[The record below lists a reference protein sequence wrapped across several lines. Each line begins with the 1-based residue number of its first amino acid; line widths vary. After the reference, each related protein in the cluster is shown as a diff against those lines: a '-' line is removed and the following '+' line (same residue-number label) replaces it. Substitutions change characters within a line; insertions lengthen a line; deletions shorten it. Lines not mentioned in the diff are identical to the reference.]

1 MDRALK
7 RDLRN
12 YPIYFLIWTI
22 IGIFFFSQ
30 ALSQKFFSRDPT
42 PWWHYL
48 ISWIV
53 GVYLWALLMPGILW
67 LGRRFPIERRNW
79 VRRVGLHLLLGV
91 VVSIVQLVIEA
102 AILSRL
108 GLFPGIM
115 NTFVTTFAFL
125 LVIGFHTGIMT
136 YWEVLG
142 VQYGIGYYQNYQERK
157 QEALR
162 LELRASELQS
172 QLVQAQL
179 GVLKMQLQ
187 PHFLFNTLNAIM
199 VLVRQQKSK
208 EAEQTLAHLSDLL
221 RCVLEDVEAQE
232 VPLRRELEYLQL
244 YLSIEQVRFQDR
256 LRVEISADP
265 AILDAALPQM
275 VLQPVVENAIRHGVG
290 KSASAGRIKI
300 SAVRSNDTLELKVQ
314 DDGPGFSSAGFS
326 SEASD
331 GNRSATS
338 LPSQSQRIGL
348 TNTRARLK
356 QLYGEEA
363 RLTTGN
369 ADPHGATVTITLPY
383 HAVPRTF
390 ETEVMELH
398 ALHDANR

>member
-1 MDRALK
+1 MKSALK

-12 YPIYFLIWTI
+12 YPLYFLIWTI

-48 ISWIV
+48 ISWLV

-79 VRRVGLHLLLGV
+79 VRRVALHMLLSI
-91 VVSIVQLVIEA
+91 VVSLVQLILES
-102 AILSRL
+102 AILSHL
-108 GLFPGIM
+108 GVFPGLM

-172 QLVQAQL
+172 QLVQAHL

-199 VLVRQQKSK
+199 VLVRQHKSK

-244 YLSIEQVRFQDR
+244 YLSIEQGRFQDR

-290 KSASAGRIKI
+290 KSAAAGRIKI
-300 SAVRSNDTLELKVQ
+300 SAVRSNDTLELRVQ
-314 DDGPGFSSAGFS
+314 DDGPGFSSEGPVGKHS
-326 SEASD
+326 T
-331 GNRSATS
+331 G
-338 LPSQSQRIGL
+338 IGL

-369 ADPHGATVTITLPY
+369 GEPRGAVVTITIPY
-383 HAVPRTF
+383 HAKPGTF

>member
-1 MDRALK
+1 MESELK

-12 YPIYFLIWTI
+12 YPLYFLIWTI

-30 ALSQKFFSRDPT
+30 ALSQKFFSHDPT

-48 ISWIV
+48 ISWLV

-79 VRRVGLHLLLGV
+79 VRRVALHLLLGA
-91 VVSIVQLVIEA
+91 VVSLVQLILESS
-102 AILSRL
+102 ILSHL
-108 GLFPGIM
+108 GVFPGLM

-142 VQYGIGYYQNYQERK
+142 VQYGVGYYQNYQERK

-179 GVLKMQLQ
+179 GVLKMQLH

-208 EAEQTLAHLSDLL
+208 EAEQMLAHLSDLL

-265 AILDAALPQM
+265 TILDAALPQM
-275 VLQPVVENAIRHGVG
+275 VLQPAVENAIRHGVG
-290 KSASAGRIKI
+290 KSAAAGRIKI
-300 SAVRSNDTLELKVQ
+300 SAMRSNETLELRVQ
-314 DDGPGFSSAGFS
+314 DDGPGFSSEGPVGKHS
-326 SEASD
+326 T
-331 GNRSATS
+331 G
-338 LPSQSQRIGL
+338 IGL
-348 TNTRARLK
+348 TNTRARLQ
-356 QLYGEEA
+356 QLYGKEA
-363 RLTTGN
+363 GLTTGN
-369 ADPHGATVTITLPY
+369 CKPRGAVVTITIPY
-383 HAVPRTF
+383 HAVPGTV
-390 ETEVMELH
+390 ETELMELH
-398 ALHDANR
+398 ALHNANR

>member
-12 YPIYFLIWTI
+12 YPLYFLIWTI

-30 ALSQKFFSRDPT
+30 ALSQRFFSRDPT

-48 ISWIV
+48 ISWLV

-79 VRRVGLHLLLGV
+79 VRRVALHLLLGV
-91 VVSIVQLVIEA
+91 VVSLVQLILES

-108 GLFPGIM
+108 GVFPGLM

-290 KSASAGRIKI
+290 RSASAGRIKI
-300 SAVRSNDTLELKVQ
+300 SAVRSNDTLELRVQ
-314 DDGPGFSSAGFS
+314 DDGPGFSSEDPVGKHS
-326 SEASD
+326 T
-331 GNRSATS
+331 G
-338 LPSQSQRIGL
+338 IGL
-348 TNTRARLK
+348 TNTKARLK

-363 RLTTGN
+363 RLTSGN
-369 ADPHGATVTITLPY
+369 GKPRGAVVTITVPY
-383 HAVPRTF
+383 HAVPGTF

>member
-1 MDRALK
+1 MDRAFK

-12 YPIYFLIWTI
+12 YPLYFLIWTI

-48 ISWIV
+48 ISWLV
-53 GVYLWALLMPGILW
+53 GVYLWAFLMPGILW

-79 VRRVGLHLLLGV
+79 VRRVALHLLLGV
-91 VVSIVQLVIEA
+91 TVSLVQLAIEA

-108 GLFPGIM
+108 GVFPALM
-115 NTFVTTFAFL
+115 STFVSTFAFL
-125 LVIGFHTGIMT
+125 LVVGFHTGVMT
-136 YWEVLG
+136 YFEVLG
-142 VQYGIGYYQNYQERK
+142 VQYGITYYQNYQERK

-162 LELRASELQS
+162 LELRSSELQS
-172 QLVQAQL
+172 RLVQAQL
-179 GVLKMQLQ
+179 GMLKMQLQ

-290 KSASAGRIKI
+290 KSSSAGRIKI
-300 SAVRSNDTLELKVQ
+300 SAVRSNDTLELRVQ
-314 DDGPGFSSAGFS
+314 DDGPGFSS
-326 SEASD
+326 EASA
-331 GNRSATS
+331 GNHSTARPA
-338 LPSQSQRIGL
+338 SQSQRIGL
-348 TNTRARLK
+348 ANTRARLK

-369 ADPHGATVTITLPY
+369 VQPHGAVVTITLPY
-383 HAVPRTF
+383 HAVPGTF

>member
-1 MDRALK
+1 M
-7 RDLRN
+7 
-12 YPIYFLIWTI
+12 
-22 IGIFFFSQ
+22 
-30 ALSQKFFSRDPT
+30 SQKFFSRDPT

-48 ISWIV
+48 ISWLV

-79 VRRVGLHLLLGV
+79 VRRVALHLLLGV
-91 VVSIVQLVIEA
+91 VVTLVQLILES
-102 AILSRL
+102 AILSHL
-108 GLFPGIM
+108 GVFPGLM

-162 LELRASELQS
+162 LELRASGLQS

-290 KSASAGRIKI
+290 KSAAAGRIKI
-300 SAVRSNDTLELKVQ
+300 SAVRLNDTLKLSVQ
-314 DDGPGFSSAGFS
+314 DDGPGFSSKGPVGKHS
-326 SEASD
+326 T
-331 GNRSATS
+331 G
-338 LPSQSQRIGL
+338 IGL
-348 TNTRARLK
+348 ANTRARLK

-363 RLTTGN
+363 QLNTGN
-369 ADPHGATVTITLPY
+369 GEPRGAMVTITIPY
-383 HAVPRTF
+383 HVVPGTF

>member
-1 MDRALK
+1 MESALK

-12 YPIYFLIWTI
+12 YPLYFLIWTI

-48 ISWIV
+48 ISWLV

-79 VRRVGLHLLLGV
+79 VRRVALHLLLGV
-91 VVSIVQLVIEA
+91 VVSLVQLILES
-102 AILSRL
+102 AILSHL
-108 GLFPGIM
+108 GVFPGLM

-142 VQYGIGYYQNYQERK
+142 VQYGIGYYRNYQERR

-290 KSASAGRIKI
+290 KSAAAGRIKI
-300 SAVRSNDTLELKVQ
+300 SAVRSNDTLELRVQ
-314 DDGPGFSSAGFS
+314 DDGPGFSAEGPVGKHSTG
-326 SEASD
+326 
-331 GNRSATS
+331 
-338 LPSQSQRIGL
+338 IGL

-369 ADPHGATVTITLPY
+369 GEPRGAVVTITIPY
-383 HAVPRTF
+383 HAVPGTF

>member
-1 MDRALK
+1 MESALK

-12 YPIYFLIWTI
+12 YPLYFLIWTI
-22 IGIFFFSQ
+22 IGVFFFSQ

-48 ISWIV
+48 ISWLV

-67 LGRRFPIERRNW
+67 LGRRFSIERRNW

-91 VVSIVQLVIEA
+91 AVSLVQLILES

-108 GLFPGIM
+108 GVFPM
-115 NTFVTTFAFL
+115 LMSTFTSTFAFL

-142 VQYGIGYYQNYQERK
+142 AQYGIGYYQNYQERK

-179 GVLKMQLQ
+179 GALKMQLQ

-290 KSASAGRIKI
+290 KSAAAGRIKI
-300 SAVRSNDTLELKVQ
+300 SAVRLNDTLELRVQ
-314 DDGPGFSSAGFS
+314 DDGPGFSSEGPVGKHS
-326 SEASD
+326 T
-331 GNRSATS
+331 G
-338 LPSQSQRIGL
+338 IGL

-369 ADPHGATVTITLPY
+369 GEPRGAVVTITVPY
-383 HAVPRTF
+383 HAVPGTF

>member
-1 MDRALK
+1 MESALK

-12 YPIYFLIWTI
+12 YPLYFLIWTI

-30 ALSQKFFSRDPT
+30 GLSQKFFSRDPT

-48 ISWIV
+48 VSWLV
-53 GVYLWALLMPGILW
+53 GVYLWALLTPWILW
-67 LGRRFPIERRNW
+67 LGRRFPIDRRNW
-79 VRRVGLHLLLGV
+79 VRRVALHLLLGV
-91 VVSIVQLVIEA
+91 LVSLVQLILES
-102 AILSRL
+102 AILSHL
-108 GLFPGIM
+108 GVFPGLM

-125 LVIGFHTGIMT
+125 LVIGFHTGVMT

-265 AILDAALPQM
+265 AILEAALPQM
-275 VLQPVVENAIRHGVG
+275 VLQPVVENAIRHSVG
-290 KSASAGRIKI
+290 KSAAAGRIKI
-300 SAVRSNDTLELKVQ
+300 SAVRSNDTLELRVQ
-314 DDGPGFSSAGFS
+314 DDGPGFSHRKVP
-326 SEASD
+326 SESIPPGSD
-331 GNRSATS
+331 
-338 LPSQSQRIGL
+338 
-348 TNTRARLK
+348 
-356 QLYGEEA
+356 
-363 RLTTGN
+363 
-369 ADPHGATVTITLPY
+369 
-383 HAVPRTF
+383 
-390 ETEVMELH
+390 
-398 ALHDANR
+398 

>member
-1 MDRALK
+1 MERALK

-12 YPIYFLIWTI
+12 YPLYFLIWTI
-22 IGIFFFSQ
+22 IGVFFFSQ
-30 ALSQKFFSRDPT
+30 GLTQKFFSRDPT

-48 ISWIV
+48 ISWLV

-67 LGRRFPIERRNW
+67 LGRRLPIERRNW
-79 VRRVGLHLLLGV
+79 VRRVALHMLLGV
-91 VVSIVQLVIEA
+91 AVSLVQLILES
-102 AILSRL
+102 AILTRL
-108 GLFPGIM
+108 AVFPVVM
-115 NTFVTTFAFL
+115 STFTGTFAFL
-125 LVIGFHTGIMT
+125 LVIGFHQGVMT
-136 YWEVLG
+136 YWTVLG

-221 RCVLEDVEAQE
+221 RCVLEDVESQE

-265 AILDAALPQM
+265 ATLDAAVPQM

-290 KSASAGRIKI
+290 KSSSAGRVKI
-300 SAVRSNDTLELKVQ
+300 SAVRLNDTLELRVQ
-314 DDGPGFSSAGFS
+314 DDGPGFLSEGSAGGQPI
-326 SEASD
+326 A
-331 GNRSATS
+331 N
-338 LPSQSQRIGL
+338 QRIGIA
-348 TNTRARLK
+348 NTRARLQ
-356 QLYGEEA
+356 QLYGEQA

-369 ADPHGATVTITLPY
+369 AQPRGAVVTITLPY
-383 HAVPRTF
+383 HPVPGTF

-398 ALHDANR
+398 ALHDTHR

>member
-1 MDRALK
+1 MESALK

-12 YPIYFLIWTI
+12 YPLYFLIWTI

-48 ISWIV
+48 ISWLV

-79 VRRVGLHLLLGV
+79 ARRVALHLLLGV
-91 VVSIVQLVIEA
+91 VVSLVQLILES
-102 AILSRL
+102 AILSHL
-108 GLFPGIM
+108 GVFPGLM

-125 LVIGFHTGIMT
+125 LIIGFHTGIMT

-232 VPLRRELEYLQL
+232 VPLRRELEYLQI

-290 KSASAGRIKI
+290 KSAAAGRIKI
-300 SAVRSNDTLELKVQ
+300 SAVRSNDTLELRVQ
-314 DDGPGFSSAGFS
+314 DDGPGFSSEGPVGKHS
-326 SEASD
+326 T
-331 GNRSATS
+331 G
-338 LPSQSQRIGL
+338 IGL
-348 TNTRARLK
+348 TNTRAHLK

-363 RLTTGN
+363 RLTTRNGE
-369 ADPHGATVTITLPY
+369 PRGAVVTITIPY
-383 HAVPRTF
+383 RAVSGTF

>member
-1 MDRALK
+1 MESALK
-7 RDLRN
+7 RDLRR
-12 YPIYFLIWTI
+12 YPLYFLIWTI

-48 ISWIV
+48 VSWLV

-79 VRRVGLHLLLGV
+79 VRRVAQHLLLGV
-91 VVSIVQLVIEA
+91 VVSLFQLILES
-102 AILSRL
+102 AILSHL
-108 GLFPGIM
+108 GVFPGLM

-142 VQYGIGYYQNYQERK
+142 VQYGVGYYQNYQERK

-208 EAEQTLAHLSDLL
+208 EAEQMLAHLSDLL

-256 LRVEISADP
+256 LQVEISADP

-275 VLQPVVENAIRHGVG
+275 VLQPAVENAIRHGVG
-290 KSASAGRIKI
+290 KSAAAGRIKI
-300 SAVRSNDTLELKVQ
+300 SAMRSNDTLELRVQ
-314 DDGPGFSSAGFS
+314 DDGPGFSSEGTVGKHS
-326 SEASD
+326 T
-331 GNRSATS
+331 G
-338 LPSQSQRIGL
+338 IGL
-348 TNTRARLK
+348 TNTQARLK

-363 RLTTGN
+363 GLTTWNGK
-369 ADPHGATVTITLPY
+369 PCGAVVTITIPY
-383 HAVPRTF
+383 HAVPGTF

-398 ALHDANR
+398 ALQDANR